1 MWVYAAGLITIPSN
15 RRFAAW
21 SRSTISPSWFDWKKA
36 TVAPSVRAAAVTASR
51 MSASVSRP

>member
-1 MWVYAAGLITIPSN
+1 VYAAGLITIPSK